1 MLNLL
6 SVFATATVLF
16 AFGPAEM
23 FAICGT
29 ALLLVDLISLFLKV
43 VDRRFGRRHFVEG
56 FDSEF
61 RMAIEE
67 LGPELGQERHAALV
81 WLHRARVL
89 VGYPVHAAVCLLGLV
104 LLGPCLLPLL
114 HGVPGDAVLARA
126 IACGGAFT
134 AVNVAYLV
142 AIQACWW
149 RMHVHVKRAR
159 AA

>member
-1 MLNLL
+1 MAYLL
-6 SVFATATVLF
+6 SVLALATVLF
-16 AFGPAEM
+16 AFSPAEM
-23 FAICGT
+23 FAIYGT
-29 ALLLVDLISLFLKV
+29 ALLLVDLISLVLKV

-89 VGYPVHAAVCLLGLV
+89 VGYPIHATVCLLGIA
-104 LLGPCLLPLL
+104 LLGTCFLPLM
-114 HGVPGDAVLARA
+114 GSARWSDVLARA
-126 IACGGAFT
+126 IMCGGAFT

>member
-6 SVFATATVLF
+6 SVLATATVLF

-23 FAICGT
+23 FAICGP
-29 ALLLVDLISLFLKV
+29 AFLLVDLISLVLKV

-89 VGYPVHAAVCLLGLV
+89 VGYPVHATVCLLGIA
-104 LLGPCLLPLL
+104 LLGTCFLPLTGSAG
-114 HGVPGDAVLARA
+114 GVTFSRA
-126 IACGGAFT
+126 PSCAEVPSQPSTSHIWSRSRHAGGGCT
-134 AVNVAYLV
+134 S
-142 AIQACWW
+142 
-149 RMHVHVKRAR
+149 M
-159 AA
+159 